1 MSTPPEPG
9 DSRPPELA
17 EPLPPSAPV
26 PGVPGAVRPESL
38 RDSAPRSAKED
49 PQFPAPPQQALPPA
63 EPPVR
68 NSRLVPLV
76 GGAVLVLALVAVVAF
91 LALNPGRR
99 SEESIGGAV
108 SGSPAVA
115 GRGPA
120 PQVGAPITT
129 GAGESG
135 APAAGPTGARSQP
148 PPAGVP
154 CAYSSADRGEGDTR
168 LIATPA
174 PKSTLSGR
182 VTATIQTNLGPI
194 GVQLYADRAP
204 CTVNSFVHLSRDDFY
219 SDTPCHRL
227 TTDGL
232 YVLQCGDPSGTGT
245 GTPGYQ
251 FGEENLPT
259 TLPPY
264 PRGTLAMANA
274 GPGTNGS
281 QFFVVYKDSDIPP
294 DYTVFGTV
302 TSGMDLLDRI
312 AAAGTTT
319 GQPDGPPKQA
329 VQITEIRVA

>member
-1 MSTPPEPG
+1 MSTPPDPG
-9 DSRPPELA
+9 RHRPPELA
-17 EPLPPSAPV
+17 EPLPPRAPE

-38 RDSAPRSAKED
+38 RAATRRSTSED
-49 PQFPAPPQQALPPA
+49 PQFPAPPPAPAPPA
-63 EPPVR
+63 APRRRRWIAPVAGG
-68 NSRLVPLV
+68 V
-76 GGAVLVLALVAVVAF
+76 GILLAAGVLVLVRAGDSDAPEQTAGTTLSAGPSA
-91 LALNPGRR
+91 
-99 SEESIGGAV
+99 GAV
-108 SGSPAVA
+108 
-115 GRGPA
+115 
-120 PQVGAPITT
+120 
-129 GAGESG
+129 
-135 APAAGPTGARSQP
+135 AAGPTGARSAAP
-148 PPAGVP
+148 TGVP
-154 CAYSSADRGEGDTR
+154 CAYASADRGSGDSR

-174 PKSTLSGR
+174 PRSTVSGR
-182 VTATIQTNLGPI
+182 PTATIETNVGPI
-194 GVQLYADRAP
+194 GVELYADKAP

-259 TLPPY
+259 AQPGY

-281 QFFVVYKDSDIPP
+281 QFFVVYQDSDIPP
-294 DYTVFGTV
+294 DYSVFGQV
-302 TSGMDLLDRI
+302 TSGLDLLDRV

-319 GQPDGPPKQA
+319 GQPDGPPRLA

>member
-1 MSTPPEPG
+1 M
-9 DSRPPELA
+9 
-17 EPLPPSAPV
+17 
-26 PGVPGAVRPESL
+26 
-38 RDSAPRSAKED
+38 
-49 PQFPAPPQQALPPA
+49 
-63 EPPVR
+63 
-68 NSRLVPLV
+68 PLV
-76 GGAVLVLALVAVVAF
+76 GGAVLALAVVAVVAY
-91 LALNPGRR
+91 LAIGPGRD
-99 SEESIGGAV
+99 SAETMGGAV
-108 SGSPAVA
+108 AGSPAA
-115 GRGPA
+115 SGRGPA
-120 PQVGAPITT
+120 PQVGAPLTT
-129 GAGESG
+129 GASSLPNG
-135 APAAGPTGARSQP
+135 AAGPTGAQTQA
-148 PPAGVP
+148 PAGVP
-154 CAYSSADRGEGDTR
+154 CSYASAGRGEGDTR

-174 PKSTLSGR
+174 PKSTLTGR
-182 VTATIQTNLGPI
+182 LAATMQTNLGPI
-194 GVQLYADRAP
+194 GIQLYADRAP

-319 GQPDGPPKQA
+319 GGPDGPPKLA